1 LLWDANNGKY
11 GTTITKTIGKV
22 IVVLVAKKYLDYHMT
37 HQEIANELGISRQMV
52 RVIEYRA
59 LQKLKRSGKLR
70 AFLDH
75 INDEREE
82 RYGKVLSWIILT
94 TRGRKDMGRNT
105 RRYVKTHKPRSK
117 STGNSDNNRI
127 SKKRRRVVY

>member
-1 LLWDANNGKY
+1 
-11 GTTITKTIGKV
+11 
-22 IVVLVAKKYLDYHMT
+22 MT
-37 HQEIANELGISRQMV
+37 HQEIADELGISRQMV

-82 RYGKVLSWIILT
+82 RYGKEYTSVC
-94 TRGRKDMGRNT
+94 
-105 RRYVKTHKPRSK
+105 
-117 STGNSDNNRI
+117 
-127 SKKRRRVVY
+127 

>member
-1 LLWDANNGKY
+1 
-11 GTTITKTIGKV
+11 
-22 IVVLVAKKYLDYHMT
+22 MT
-37 HQEIANELGISRQMV
+37 HQEIADELGISADELGISRQMV

-82 RYGKVLSWIILT
+82 RYGKEYTPVC
-94 TRGRKDMGRNT
+94 
-105 RRYVKTHKPRSK
+105 
-117 STGNSDNNRI
+117 
-127 SKKRRRVVY
+127 